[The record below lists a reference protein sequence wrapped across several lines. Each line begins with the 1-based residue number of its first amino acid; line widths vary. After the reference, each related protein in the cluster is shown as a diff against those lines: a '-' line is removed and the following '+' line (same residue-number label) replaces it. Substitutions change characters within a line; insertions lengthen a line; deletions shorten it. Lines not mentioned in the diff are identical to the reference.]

1 MRFSTYITFMDS
13 DSLFFEL
20 FHNLPRQ
27 GPGDNESTAKAF
39 SFLKEL
45 PPRITLL
52 DIGCGS
58 GMQTMQLAKLVNGHI
73 IAIDFH
79 EPFLHQLRTEI
90 EQKGFADTITVLNK
104 SMFEMDFNEESFDVI
119 WSEGAVY
126 LYGFRNALI
135 DWNRLLKPGGYL
147 VCSHLSWLDKNPPGE
162 LKTYWEAEYPEIS
175 DVDTILKTIGNE
187 GYTPAGHFVLPEKSW
202 WYNYYNPLQKRVD
215 LLSQK
220 YRHATLFKN
229 LIDATKLEIYMF
241 KTYSKYYG
249 YVFYIMKKPS
259 MLG

>member
-1 MRFSTYITFMDS
+1 MTT

-20 FHNLPRQ
+20 YHNLPRQ

-39 SFLKEL
+39 SYLKEL
-45 PPRITLL
+45 PHRITLL

-58 GMQTMQLAKLVNGHI
+58 GMQTMKLAKLINGHI

-79 EPFLHQLRTEI
+79 EPFLHQLRLDI
-90 EQKGFADTITVLNK
+90 ERRGFSESIEVHNM
-104 SMFEMDFNEESFDVI
+104 SMFEIDFPDENFDVI
-119 WSEGAVY
+119 WSEGSMY
-126 LYGFRNALI
+126 IYGFRRALA
-135 DWNRLLKPGGYL
+135 DWKRLLKPGGYM
-147 VCSHLSWLDKNPPGE
+147 VSSHISWIHDNPPEE
-162 LKTYWEAEYPEIS
+162 LKTYWEDEYPEIAGT
-175 DVDTILKTIGNE
+175 DANLAVIREE
-187 GYTPAGHFVLPEKSW
+187 GYTPVGHFILPEKSW

-259 MLG
+259 MLE